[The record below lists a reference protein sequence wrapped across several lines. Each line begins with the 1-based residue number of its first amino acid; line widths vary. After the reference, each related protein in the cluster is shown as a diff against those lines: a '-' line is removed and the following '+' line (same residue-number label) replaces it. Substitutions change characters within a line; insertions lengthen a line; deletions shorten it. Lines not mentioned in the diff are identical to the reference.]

1 MAIYLCRLRKA
12 DLSIVNAKT
21 KHEAIGA
28 VTFSPVNGIQTVSP
42 PDWRVLT
49 RSRQVLLCLVTA
61 GLLCGQPA
69 DEFEAVSVKPYRP
82 QGLTEACNQ
91 HNDPGMLNLVGCT
104 LRQLVKLSYDLK
116 TYQMSA
122 GGAPWIDNDR
132 FVIQART
139 GAPASHRE
147 MMEMLQPVLTD
158 RFRLKV
164 HWADR
169 EGPAYLLE
177 AASRGLKLQP
187 ATKTDHCGEVNVR
200 ETKMWADCVT
210 MDDIVEELQDLF
222 KEHPVLN
229 HTGAVKDARYQLE
242 LQYSMGDDPA
252 AGPSIFAAL
261 PDQLG
266 LSIRAGKAP
275 VHMLLI
281 DHVERP
287 QGN

>member
-1 MAIYLCRLRKA
+1 MSELRYA
-12 DLSIVNAKT
+12 
-21 KHEAIGA
+21 
-28 VTFSPVNGIQTVSP
+28 VSP
-42 PDWRVLT
+42 PETRMLT
-49 RSRQVLLCLVTA
+49 RFRQFLLFVLIT
-61 GLLCGQPA
+61 GLLCGRPA
-69 DEFEAVSVKPYRP
+69 HEFEAVSVKPYRP
-82 QGLTEACNQ
+82 QGVTEACNQ

-116 TYQMSA
+116 TYQMSV
-122 GGAPWIDNDR
+122 GGASWIDNDR

-139 GAPASHRE
+139 GAPANHRQ
-147 MMEMLQPVLTD
+147 MMEMLQPVLAD

-177 AASRGLKLQP
+177 VASRGLKLHP
-187 ATKTDHCGEVNVR
+187 VTKTDHCGEVNVR
-200 ETKMWADCVT
+200 ETKIWADCVT
-210 MDDIVEELQDLF
+210 MDDIVEVLQGLF
-222 KEHPVLN
+222 KENPVLN
-229 HTGAVKDARYQLE
+229 RTGAVKDARYQLE

-266 LSIRAGKAP
+266 LSIKAGKAP

-281 DHVERP
+281 DRVARP